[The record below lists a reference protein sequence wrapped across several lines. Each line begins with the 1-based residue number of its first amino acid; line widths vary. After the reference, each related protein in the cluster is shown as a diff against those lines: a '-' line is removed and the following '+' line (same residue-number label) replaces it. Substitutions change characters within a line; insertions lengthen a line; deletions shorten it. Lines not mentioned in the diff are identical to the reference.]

1 MNNKNKI
8 KIYEVD
14 TEVVSNNYINNDYK
28 HLILRAPSKALDIV
42 PGQFFHLQCPPS
54 DGSIS
59 FLRRPMSVYQFNKK
73 ENQIESYIGKVDYEN
88 DLGSG
93 LIDHIAFNCTGLEK
107 MLLKLDGLNIEY
119 TERRVDTQSRYQVFF
134 FDPNGVK
141 IELDFQ
147 ADEAGN
153 RMTPDA

>member
-1 MNNKNKI
+1 MPENEI
-8 KIYEVD
+8 KISFDHYLLFAKNLDETVKWYGD
-14 TEVVSNNYINNDYK
+14 VLNMRPGPLPDFDVPVHWLYLEDKPIIHVTE
-28 HLILRAPSKALDIV
+28 R
-42 PGQFFHLQCPPS
+42 
-54 DGSIS
+54 
-59 FLRRPMSVYQFNKK
+59 KK

>member
-1 MNNKNKI
+1 MPENEI
-8 KIYEVD
+8 KISFDHYLLFAKNLDETVKWYGD
-14 TEVVSNNYINNDYK
+14 VLNMRPGPLPDFDVPVHWLYLEDKPIIHVTE
-28 HLILRAPSKALDIV
+28 R
-42 PGQFFHLQCPPS
+42 
-54 DGSIS
+54 
-59 FLRRPMSVYQFNKK
+59 KK

-93 LIDHIAFNCTGLEK
+93 SIDHIAFNCTGLEK
-107 MLLKLDGLNIEY
+107 MLSKLDGLNIEY

-153 RMTPDA
+153 RMIPDA

>member
-1 MNNKNKI
+1 MPENEI
-8 KIYEVD
+8 KISFDHYLLFAKNLDETVKWYGD
-14 TEVVSNNYINNDYK
+14 VLNMRPGPLPDFDVPVYWLYLEDKPIIHVTE
-28 HLILRAPSKALDIV
+28 R
-42 PGQFFHLQCPPS
+42 
-54 DGSIS
+54 
-59 FLRRPMSVYQFNKK
+59 KK

>member
-1 MNNKNKI
+1 MPENEI
-8 KIYEVD
+8 KISFDHYLLFAKNLDETVKWYGD
-14 TEVVSNNYINNDYK
+14 VLNMRPGPLPDFDVPVYWLYLEDKPIIHVTE
-28 HLILRAPSKALDIV
+28 R
-42 PGQFFHLQCPPS
+42 
-54 DGSIS
+54 
-59 FLRRPMSVYQFNKK
+59 KK

-93 LIDHIAFNCTGLEK
+93 RIDHIAFNCSGLEK
-107 MLLKLDGLNIEY
+107 MLSKLDGLNIEY